1 MTVGARAF
9 LAAAEGTWAIPAP
22 LASRKESSR
31 AIHRAGVGRGILG
44 QARRPPQRH
53 KCRSLDKSGTYAL
66 FRSRDELAPAVSVL
80 PRSAGTCST
89 RCRRGLFFRCRS
101 KKPITFAV

>member
-1 MTVGARAF
+1 MTAGLMTVGARAF

-53 KCRSLDKSGTYAL
+53 KCRSLDKSGTYAPTHDAYGILSLVAPL
-66 FRSRDELAPAVSVL
+66 FYRKFIFIS
-80 PRSAGTCST
+80 
-89 RCRRGLFFRCRS
+89 
-101 KKPITFAV
+101 